1 MLKEQRNCCMDIGS
15 RIKMARISAQMSMR
29 DLAEKVGVSHTA
41 ISKYERNIDRPRP
54 AILLKL
60 ARVLNV
66 DAAYFLQDTS
76 FELQCTAYRK
86 QKKLSQKQQKSIE
99 TKITSILEKQLEFE
113 SALPNHYATVFKL
126 QTYDVASFEDVE
138 QAAEAL
144 RDYFEIGYD
153 SIENLTETIEQNGI
167 RVVAMDAPQGF
178 DGFSCWVNG
187 DIPVIVSQ
195 TNIPGDRQRYNL
207 AHELGHLLLNTTNG
221 FDAEKAAHWFAGALL
236 LPRKTALREFG
247 PKRSSLNMKELY
259 ILKHK
264 YGISMQA
271 IAKRAF
277 ELEIISDEAYKKLYI
292 QFSKN
297 GWRKEEAGTPYPV
310 EQSYRFMLLVQQALA
325 ENLINPS
332 KAAELLGQRPPANT
346 QAYDYSFDD
355 LEYIANQYRYDKEL
369 TTFSECAEDVLD
381 YE

>member
-66 DAAYFLQDTS
+66 DAAYFLQDTP

-113 SALPNHYATVFKL
+113 SALPNHYATVFEL

-221 FDAEKAAHWFAGALL
+221 FDAEKAAHRFAGALL

>member
-1 MLKEQRNCCMDIGS
+1 MDIGS
-15 RIKMARISAQMSMR
+15 RIKMARVSAQMSMR

-60 ARVLNV
+60 ARALNV
-66 DAAYFLQDTS
+66 DTAYFLRDTP
-76 FELQCTAYRK
+76 FDLQCTAYRK

-99 TKITSILEKQLEFE
+99 AKITNILEKQLDFE

-126 QTYDVASFEDVE
+126 QTYEVASFEDIE

-144 RDYFEIGYD
+144 REYFEIGYA

-178 DGFSCWVNG
+178 DGFSCWING

-195 TNIPGDRQRYNL
+195 TNIPGDRQRFNL

-221 FDAEKAAHWFAGALL
+221 LDEEKAAHRFAGALL

-247 PKRSSLNMKELY
+247 PKRSYLSMKELY

-277 ELEIISDEAYKKLYI
+277 DLEIITDKAYKRLYI

-297 GWRKEEAGTPYPV
+297 GWRKKEPGTPYPV

-346 QAYDYSFDD
+346 RSYDYSFDD

-369 TTFSECAEDVLD
+369 IAFSECAEDFLE

>member
-1 MLKEQRNCCMDIGS
+1 LLKEQRNCCMDIGS

-66 DAAYFLQDTS
+66 DAAYFLQDTP

-113 SALPNHYATVFKL
+113 SALPNHYATVFEL

-221 FDAEKAAHWFAGALL
+221 FDAEKAAHRFAGALL

>member
-221 FDAEKAAHWFAGALL
+221 FDAEKAAHRFAGALL

>member
-1 MLKEQRNCCMDIGS
+1 MDIGS
-15 RIKMARISAQMSMR
+15 RIKMARTSAQMSMR

-66 DAAYFLQDTS
+66 DAVYFLRDTP
-76 FELQCTAYRK
+76 FDLQCTAYRK
-86 QKKLSQKQQKSIE
+86 QKKLSRKQQKSIE
-99 TKITSILEKQLEFE
+99 AKITNILEKQLDFE
-113 SALPNHYATVFKL
+113 SALPNRYATVFKL

-138 QAAEAL
+138 QVAETL
-144 RDYFEIGYD
+144 REYFEIGYD

-178 DGFSCWVNG
+178 DGFSCWING
-187 DIPVIVSQ
+187 DVPVIVSQ
-195 TNIPGDRQRYNL
+195 TNIPGDRQRFNL
-207 AHELGHLLLNTTNG
+207 AHELGHLLLNTANG
-221 FDAEKAAHWFAGALL
+221 LDEEKVAHRFAGALL

-247 PKRSSLNMKELY
+247 PKRSYLSMKELY

-277 ELEIISDEAYKKLYI
+277 DLEIITDEAYKRLYI

-297 GWRKEEAGTPYPV
+297 GWRKEEPRTPYPV
-310 EQSYRFMLLVQQALA
+310 EQSSRFMLLVQQALA

-332 KAAELLGQRPPANT
+332 KAAELLDKRPPANT
-346 QAYDYSFDD
+346 QAYDYNFDE
-355 LEYIANQYRYDKEL
+355 LEYIANQYRYDAEL
-369 TTFSECAEDVLD
+369 TAFSRCAEDFLE